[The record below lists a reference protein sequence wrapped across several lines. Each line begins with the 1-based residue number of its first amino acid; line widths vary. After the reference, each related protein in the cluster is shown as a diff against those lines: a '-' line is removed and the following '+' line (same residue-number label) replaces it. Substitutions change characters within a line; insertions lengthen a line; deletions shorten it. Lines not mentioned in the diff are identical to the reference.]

1 MRKSILALCALALF
15 LGTFGWGWAGE
26 QWPGVDEAVV
36 KRFAEAGGRPAS
48 DPLLNLEGDA
58 LLFAFL
64 MAGVVG
70 GFVGGYFFR
79 DLFPPRR
86 KKDPIGGGAHVNTNT

>member
-1 MRKSILALCALALF
+1 MRK
-15 LGTFGWGWAGE
+15 LGTALLAIALLVGAFSIGWAGE

-48 DPLLNLEGDA
+48 EPFLSLEGDA

-64 MAGVVG
+64 MAGAVG
-70 GFVGGYFFR
+70 GFIGGYFFR
-79 DLFPPRR
+79 ELFPPRR
-86 KKDPIGGGAHVNTNT
+86 SSKLDVAENESA